1 MRYKMLWT
9 KNESNCEL
17 KNNFS
22 LFIWKM
28 RHRYNRLLE
37 LNTWVQ
43 KKDNVL
49 KNLITS
55 LLKNKRVTT
64 TPKRAK
70 VLKHETEKLF
80 AKLVRTYNRN
90 TEKEV
95 SMREVKRILW
105 IAIYDQE
112 LVNSIIE
119 DKFMWYIKD
128 KRNSWFVRNY
138 KVWYRK
144 GDAVEKT
151 MIELV

>member
-1 MRYKMLWT
+1 
-9 KNESNCEL
+9 
-17 KNNFS
+17 
-22 LFIWKM
+22 M

-37 LNTWVQ
+37 LKTWVQ
-43 KKDNVL
+43 KKENVL

-55 LLKNKRVTT
+55 LLQHKRVTT

-90 TEKEV
+90 SEKEA
-95 SMREVKRILW
+95 SLREVKRVLW
-105 IAIYDQE
+105 IAIYDQK
-112 LVNSIIE
+112 LVDSIIE
-119 DKFMWYIKD
+119 EKLLWYIKEN
-128 KRNSWFVRNY
+128 KTSWFVRNY
-138 KVWYRK
+138 KVWYRQ